1 MITDKNYLAE
11 KHSVLS
17 NQCEAVSISHCRRRL
32 LSGLLSMPVFLSL
45 SMPSAAVA
53 KAALTKKD
61 KSAVWEGHKRE
72 LSFYHTHT
80 GKNLAI
86 EYHDGHTYST
96 SALDE
101 INHFLSDFRTGEI
114 HPIDKA
120 LLDALFVLQQKTG
133 IENSFEVISA
143 YRSPKTNAQLR
154 KKSSG
159 VAKRS
164 LHMQGKA
171 IDIRLRG
178 FKTRRLRELA
188 MAMKVGGVGY
198 YRRSDFIHMDT
209 GRVRY
214 W

>member
-1 MITDKNYLAE
+1 MTDN
-11 KHSVLS
+11 HSVQS
-17 NQCEAVSISHCRRRL
+17 SVQKIQCETVPVLHSRRRL
-32 LSGLLSMPVFLSL
+32 VSGLLAIPL
-45 SMPSAAVA
+45 SMAMPAAVMA
-53 KAALTKKD
+53 KAASSNTLSSKMGN
-61 KSAVWEGHKRE
+61 VLEQKRE

-86 EYHDGHTYST
+86 EYHNSHGYSD

-101 INHFLSDFRTGEI
+101 INRFLSDFRTGEI
-114 HPIDKA
+114 YPIDKK
-120 LLDALFVLQQKTG
+120 LLDALFVLQQKAG
-133 IENSFEVISA
+133 IENDFEIISA
-143 YRSPKTNAQLR
+143 YRSPKTNAKLR
-154 KKSSG
+154 RKSSG

-171 IDIRLRG
+171 IDIRLKG
-178 FKTRRLRELA
+178 YNTRRLRELA

>member
-1 MITDKNYLAE
+1 MITHKNAITDKHLVQSPAQKAQRE
-11 KHSVLS
+11 TVPVSHS
-17 NQCEAVSISHCRRRL
+17 RRRL
-32 LSGLLSMPVFLSL
+32 VSGLLAMPL
-45 SMPSAAVA
+45 SMAMPAAVMA
-53 KAALTKKD
+53 KAASSKTG
-61 KSAVWEGHKRE
+61 AMPGQKRS

-86 EYHDGHTYST
+86 EYHNVHGYSD

-101 INHFLSDFRTGEI
+101 INRFLSDFRTGEI
-114 HPIDKA
+114 YPIDKN

-133 IENSFEVISA
+133 IENDFEIISA
-143 YRSPKTNAQLR
+143 YRSPKTNAKLR
-154 KKSSG
+154 RKSSG

-171 IDIRLRG
+171 IDIRLKG
-178 FKTRRLRELA
+178 YNTRRLREQA

-198 YRRSDFIHMDT
+198 YRRSDFIHIDT